1 MAENINEIKIGSAA
15 YPEAL
20 KEIPFP
26 PKKISLWSSNGQL
39 PTSNFY
45 ISIVGTRRSSAY
57 GEEIL
62 RKIIAGLAPY
72 GFATVSGMATGIDTI
87 VAKASLENKIQ
98 TIAVLGSGLS
108 KEAFYPPKNWTLA
121 EKIVEA
127 GGAVLSEYE
136 RDMKATLW
144 SFPQRNRI
152 ISGLSPATLV
162 VEAPEKSGA
171 LITAKFALDQNRDV
185 LAVPGS
191 TFSVNS
197 AGTNKLIKQGAAL
210 VESAEDVLRAYGIEL
225 SNPIAKSSDRI
236 AELNLSPEENKILEI
251 MAEPADIDTLIR
263 KSKMASHTAQSVI
276 GLLEIRGIIKKIGNE
291 YIKI

>member
-1 MAENINEIKIGSAA
+1 MKDKKI
-15 YPEAL
+15 PAL
-20 KEIPFP
+20 LREIPFP
-26 PKKISLWSSNGQL
+26 PKQLSIWSANGDFPKAKYYL
-39 PTSNFY
+39 
-45 ISIVGTRRSSAY
+45 SIVGTRRNSAY

-62 RKIIAGLAPY
+62 RKIIAGLASY

-87 VAKASLENKIQ
+87 VAKASLENKIP
-98 TIAVLGSGLS
+98 TIAVLGSGMS
-108 KEAFYPPKNWTLA
+108 REVFYPPRNWDLA

-127 GGAVLSEYE
+127 GGAVISEYDH
-136 RDMKATLW
+136 DMKATLW

-191 TFSVNS
+191 AFSSNS

-210 VESAEDVLRAYGIEL
+210 VESAEDVLRAYGLEL
-225 SNPIAKSSDRI
+225 SGSGTIGDR
-236 AELNLSPEENKILEI
+236 AAYLQLSPEENKILEAL
-251 MAEPADIDTLIR
+251 AEPMDIDSLIR
-263 KSKMASHTAQSVI
+263 KSKIPTQAAQSVI
-276 GLLEIRGIIKKIGNE
+276 GLLEIRGIIKKIGSE